1 MGFTVVKNGKGCVDW
16 EVKENVTN
24 LILPNYRLSNKSYL
38 MAMLSKHAFPYTG
51 IAHECQKT
59 RRTIKTFMNFFGAVY
74 EHVLVENIDMSRE
87 ECILM
92 VSSKKCEDAAMTCV
106 DTQNNECS
114 YKANLIEQHQWMADR
129 VVTGYD
135 CEVSTTTIIESEP
148 LEEARFLGCPLTDLL
163 CKWGNK
169 TVVWEESVLKNCPF
183 DFDQEQLVN
192 WTARGNDFL
201 FNNGHY
207 LKVVAKLDNV
217 SNCGNA
223 QIFKTAEGVYLAFES
238 EYNSLKKAGVRLV
251 DEVRYSSSLYKHLL
265 LSEIDSNS
273 IKIIERAYQS
283 KKHKCENLVAIL
295 DTLKYR
301 SKYFLKIFDS
311 VLYAETVVYADRGAI
326 WLPKCVQVDEV
337 TLIDQVSTCSDQI
350 EVLIRMKKRDVSSVF
365 ERGGSGDVIV

>member
-1 MGFTVVKNGKGCVDW
+1 
-16 EVKENVTN
+16 
-24 LILPNYRLSNKSYL
+24 

-51 IAHECQKT
+51 IAHEC
-59 RRTIKTFMNFFGAVY
+59 FFGAVY
-74 EHVLVENIDMSRE
+74 EHVLVENMSRE

-92 VSSKKCEDAAMTCV
+92 VSSKKCEDAAMTFV

-169 TVVWEESVLKNCPF
+169 TVVWEESVFKNCPF

-223 QIFKTAEGVYLAFES
+223 QIFNTAEGVYLAFES

-251 DEVRYSSSLYKHLL
+251 DEVRYSSSLY
-265 LSEIDSNS
+265 
-273 IKIIERAYQS
+273 RYQS
-283 KKHKCENLVAIL
+283 KKQKCENLVA
-295 DTLKYR
+295 R
-301 SKYFLKIFDS
+301 HAEVQNQIFS
-311 VLYAETVVYADRGAI
+311 
-326 WLPKCVQVDEV
+326 
-337 TLIDQVSTCSDQI
+337 
-350 EVLIRMKKRDVSSVF
+350 
-365 ERGGSGDVIV
+365 